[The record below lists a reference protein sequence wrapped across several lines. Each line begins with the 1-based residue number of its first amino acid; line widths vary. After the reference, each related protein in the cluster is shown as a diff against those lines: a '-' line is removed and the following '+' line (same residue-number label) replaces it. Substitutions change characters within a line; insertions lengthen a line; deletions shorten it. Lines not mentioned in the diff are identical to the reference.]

1 MEAAINKEMVK
12 YPAISKKLFWDV
24 RYDLIDYDDDKRLAI
39 DRVFSLGTENDEK
52 EIFRYYGEETIRE
65 VVINLKYLDKKVLNY
80 LSIILHLNKEDFRCY
95 ERSLL
100 KIPFGIF

>member
-1 MEAAINKEMVK
+1 MVK
-12 YPAISKKLFWDV
+12 YPVISKKLFWDL
-24 RYDLIDYDDDKRLAI
+24 RYDLIDYDDDKRLVI

-52 EIFRYYGEETIRE
+52 EIFRYYGEETIKE

-100 KIPFGIF
+100 KSPFGIFS